1 MTPDAPNVPK
11 LDSALPRRTLAVF
24 HLAETSGPSRS
35 LENELRLLSEHGTVE
50 VVAPGPGAVLERFGE
65 FADVDILDYEALTL
79 PRDPISAAR
88 SARRIA
94 REARAFR
101 ALIAERRPEL
111 VVVAS
116 AMLPAALIAARRER
130 VAAAVYAGELFP
142 GAGIGGASRGG
153 PADTVKRLGGRALTR
168 ATGALADAVL
178 ACSATVAEQYR
189 RPGRARVSV
198 LYPPIGDLSGADG
211 SAFRA
216 ELGIAEGDPLLV
228 AVGNVTENRGQHVL
242 VSALPAI
249 RAELPG
255 ARVAI
260 VGDPHPRPRD
270 LEYRDRLAALAG
282 ELGVGDAVS
291 FAGHR
296 DDVSGVLAGADVVV
310 NPRLVGEAFGRVA
323 CEALSAGTPVVAMR
337 EGAVPEV
344 LRDGETALL
353 VEPGDSR
360 AIASAA
366 LRLLADRD
374 LAARLVAAGRR
385 DVLRRFSPERSVAE
399 FSRVATELA
408 AAPGASRR

>member
-1 MTPDAPNVPK
+1 MRESEAHGGGADP
-11 LDSALPRRTLAVF
+11 PRRTLAIF

-35 LENELRLLSEHGTVE
+35 LDNELRWLSEHGTVE
-50 VVAPGPGAVLERFGE
+50 VVVPGPGPVAERFGK
-65 FADVDILDYEALTL
+65 FATVHVLDYEALTL
-79 PRDPISAAR
+79 SRDPVSAAR
-88 SARRIA
+88 SARRIG
-94 REARAFR
+94 RQARAFR

-111 VVVAS
+111 VVVGS
-116 AMLPAALIAARRER
+116 AMLPAATIGARRER
-130 VAAAVYAGELFP
+130 VPLAVYAGELFP

-178 ACSATVAEQYR
+178 ACSQTVADQYSGAR
-189 RPGRARVSV
+189 RAQVSI
-198 LYPPIGDLSGADG
+198 LYPPIPDLSGSDG
-211 SAFRA
+211 AAFRA
-216 ELGIAEGDPLLV
+216 ELGISTDDPLLV

-242 VSALPAI
+242 ISALPAI

-282 ELGVGDAVS
+282 ELGVADAVS
-291 FAGHR
+291 FEGHR

-353 VEPGDSR
+353 VDPGDPG

-366 LRLLADRD
+366 LRLLTDRD

-385 DVLRRFSPERSVAE
+385 DVVRRFSPERSVAE
-399 FSRVATELA
+399 FRRVATELA
-408 AAPGASRR
+408 AAPARSRR